1 MPFSE
6 DYPGPDGVLVWR
18 ESEAC
23 AWKALLLRV
32 TPLVGERG
40 SRDVCPLG
48 KVVQHEGVVLYCVNP
63 SAHPIV
69 KRHIDG
75 LDGPQ
80 YRLTWTRACNAAGGR
95 DEM

>member
-23 AWKALLLRV
+23 AWKALLIRV

-48 KVVQHEGVVLYCVNP
+48 KVVQHEGIVL
-63 SAHPIV
+63 
-69 KRHIDG
+69 
-75 LDGPQ
+75 
-80 YRLTWTRACNAAGGR
+80 
-95 DEM
+95 